1 MKRYKLYGNEKID
14 KAKVM
19 GKLLCAAL
27 ITYHLSLFT
36 SCSDFLEIEP
46 QELIVLNKFW
56 NEEADVENMVAGCY
70 STMQSEAVVSRM
82 MAWGEFR
89 SDNVVGGTGIE
100 NATDLSNIFKENIN
114 ASNSYARWGDFYN
127 VINRCNTILY
137 YAPQVAQRDP
147 NYTQSEMLATQAEVT
162 ALRSL
167 MYFYLIRTF
176 RDVPYYTQ
184 PYLDDNQPMNL
195 PATKF
200 DDVLDS
206 LITSLEAVQS
216 NAVRRYPAIKTHY
229 QQGRITQDAIH
240 AMLADMYLWKR
251 DYQQAIR
258 YADLVIKAKTDAYQ
272 EELDKMSAVSA
283 DDRMIDGYPLVSD
296 AMTTGNYYG
305 NAYTYIFGDGA
316 SRESIFELVYS
327 NNDQM
332 LSNAAVSNHYGNA
345 TTFPGDVRPADFL
358 GTDVTDEV
366 YSVFLSKYDAR
377 YYENLQSING
387 SRTLFGISKYAYSD
401 ALVDLTKAEIQGS
414 YGQAYAKDH
423 CHANWILYRLTDIML
438 LKAEALVEL
447 APDSTS
453 APSADAS
460 AATIPGA
467 SAATIPGASAPGSPS
482 LLDEAFAIVNTISKR
497 SNCSAVNKDLDQANY
512 ATKQLMRAL
521 VQEERQRE
529 LMFEG
534 KRWYDLVRRSQ
545 RDGNTNYLVGCVSR
559 KGGTGG
565 GAIGSKLSRMDAIYW
580 PYHINE
586 MKVNDQLVQNPAFG
600 SGEESS
606 YERTK

>member
-1 MKRYKLYGNEKID
+1 MMSAYRKLKTRGFLLR
-14 KAKVM
+14 
-19 GKLLCAAL
+19 LLC
-27 ITYHLSLFT
+27 ILSPLPWGVVGGGLV

-46 QELIVLNKFW
+46 QELIVLDKFW

-70 STMQSEAVVSRM
+70 STMQGDAVISRM

-89 SDNVVGGTGIE
+89 SDNIVGGTGIE
-100 NATDLSNIFKENIN
+100 NSTDLSNIFKENIN
-114 ASNSYARWGDFYN
+114 ASNSYAKWGDFYN

-137 YAPQVAQRDP
+137 YAPKVAQKDP
-147 NYTQSEMLATQAEVT
+147 NYTQSELLATEAEVT

-184 PYLDDNQPMNL
+184 PYLDDNHTMNL
-195 PATKF
+195 SATKF
-200 DDVLDS
+200 DAVLDS
-206 LITSLEAVQS
+206 LISSLEAVQA
-216 NAVRRYPAIKTHY
+216 NAVRRYPPIKTYY

-258 YADLVIKAKTDAYQ
+258 YADLVIDAKTAAYQ
-272 EELDKMSAVSA
+272 EELDKMSGSVSA
-283 DDRMIDGYPLVSD
+283 NDLMIDGYPLISD

-305 NAYTYIFGDGA
+305 NAYQTIFGRGA

-327 NNDQM
+327 DNDQM
-332 LSNAAVSNHYGNA
+332 LANSAVSKHYGNS
-345 TTFPGDVRPADFL
+345 TTFPGDVRPSDFL

-366 YSVFLSKYDAR
+366 FSVFLSKNDAR

-387 SRTLFGISKYAYSD
+387 SRTLFGINKYAYRS
-401 ALVDLTKAEIQGS
+401 ATVDLTKAEIQGS
-414 YGQAYAKDH
+414 YSSAYAPNL
-423 CHANWILYRLTDIML
+423 CHANWIIYRLTDIML

-447 APDSTS
+447 APDSV
-453 APSADAS
+453 PS
-460 AATIPGA
+460 IPDDQ
-467 SAATIPGASAPGSPS
+467 TTDSPKDQLSQAFS
-482 LLDEAFAIVNTISKR
+482 LVNTISKR
-497 SNCSAVNKDLDQANY
+497 SNCSVVKKDLDQADY
-512 ATKQLMRAL
+512 GTKLLMRAL

-545 RDGNTNYLVGCVSR
+545 RDGNTDYLVGCVSR

-565 GAIGSKLSRMDAIYW
+565 GAIGSKLSRMEAIYW

-600 SGEESS
+600 SGEDKS
-606 YERTK
+606 YERTQ

>member
-1 MKRYKLYGNEKID
+1 MKKKKIRTQTVRI
-14 KAKVM
+14 K
-19 GKLLCAAL
+19 GLLFIIC
-27 ITYHLSLFT
+27 SLLF
-36 SCSDFLEIEP
+36 SVSACSDFLEIEP
-46 QELIVLNKFW
+46 QELIVLDKFW

-70 STMQSEAVVSRM
+70 STMQRDAVISRM

-89 SDNVVGGTGIE
+89 SDNTVGGTGIE
-100 NATDLSNIFKENIN
+100 NSTDLSNIFKENIN
-114 ASNSYARWGDFYN
+114 ASNSYAKWGDFYN

-137 YAPQVAQRDP
+137 YAPQVAQKDP
-147 NYTQSEMLATQAEVT
+147 NYTQSELLATEAEVT

-200 DDVLDS
+200 EIVLDS
-206 LITSLEAVQS
+206 LITSLESVQG
-216 NAVRRYPAIKTHY
+216 NAVRRYPTTKTYY

-251 DYQQAIR
+251 DYQQAIH
-258 YADLVIKAKTDAYQ
+258 YADLVIDAKTDAYQ
-272 EELDKMSAVSA
+272 EELDKMSGSVSA
-283 DDRMIDGYPLVSD
+283 NDRMIDGYPLISD

-305 NAYTYIFGDGA
+305 NAFQTIFGRGA

-327 NNDQM
+327 DNDQM
-332 LSNAAVSNHYGNA
+332 LANSAVSTHYGNS

-366 YSVFLSKYDAR
+366 FSVFLSKNDAR

-387 SRTLFGISKYAYSD
+387 SRTLFGINKYATQT
-401 ALVDLTKAEIQGS
+401 AMVDLTKAEIQGS
-414 YGQAYAKDH
+414 YGSAYAKDL
-423 CHANWILYRLTDIML
+423 CHANWIIYRLTDIML

-447 APDSTS
+447 APDSVSNTQQPTPDTS
-453 APSADAS
+453 NDQLSQAF
-460 AATIPGA
+460 
-467 SAATIPGASAPGSPS
+467 S
-482 LLDEAFAIVNTISKR
+482 LVNTISKR
-497 SNCSAVNKDLDQANY
+497 SNCSSSSKDLDQANY
-512 ATKQLMRAL
+512 GTKQLMRAL

-545 RDGNTNYLVGCVSR
+545 RDGNTDYLVGCVSR

-565 GAIGSKLSRMDAIYW
+565 GAIGSKLSRMEAIYW

-600 SGEESS
+600 SGEDKS
-606 YERTK
+606 YERTQ

>member
-1 MKRYKLYGNEKID
+1 MKRQISAKLRGIFQYAVYI
-14 KAKVM
+14 
-19 GKLLCAAL
+19 LLPL
-27 ITYHLSLFT
+27 GGGWVGG
-36 SCSDFLEIEP
+36 CSDFLEIEP
-46 QELIVLNKFW
+46 QELIVLDKFW

-70 STMQSEAVVSRM
+70 STMQSDAVISRM

-89 SDNVVGGTGIE
+89 SDNTVGGTGIE
-100 NATDLSNIFKENIN
+100 NVTDLSNIFKENIN
-114 ASNSYARWGDFYN
+114 ASNSYAKWGDFYN

-137 YAPQVAQRDP
+137 YAPQVAQKDP
-147 NYTQSEMLATQAEVT
+147 NFTQSELLATEAEVK
-162 ALRSL
+162 ALRDL

-176 RDVPYYTQ
+176 RDVPFYTQ
-184 PYLDDNQPMNL
+184 PYLDDNQTMNL

-206 LITSLEAVQS
+206 LITDLEAVQG
-216 NAVRRYPAIKTHY
+216 NAVRRYPVTKTNY

-251 DYQQAIR
+251 DYQQAIH
-258 YADLVIKAKTDAYQ
+258 YADLVIDAKTAAYQ
-272 EELDKMSAVSA
+272 EELDKMSSSLSA
-283 DDRMIDGYPLVSD
+283 NERMIDGYPLISD

-305 NAYTYIFGDGA
+305 NAYQEIFGQGA

-332 LSNAAVSNHYGNA
+332 LANSAVSTHYGNA
-345 TTFPGDVRPADFL
+345 TTFPGDVRPADFIC
-358 GTDVTDEV
+358 TDVNDEV
-366 YSVFLSKYDAR
+366 FSIFLTKSDSR

-387 SRTLFGISKYAYSD
+387 SRTLFGISKYAYQT
-401 ALVDLTKAEIQGS
+401 AMVDLTKAEIQGS
-414 YGQAYAKDH
+414 YGTAYAKDY

-447 APDSTS
+447 APDSVS
-453 APSADAS
+453 GDS
-460 AATIPGA
+460 AAGA
-467 SAATIPGASAPGSPS
+467 DSVSSGSAAGTAAY
-482 LLDEAFAIVNTISKR
+482 LEQAFSIVNTINKR
-497 SNCSAVNKDLDQANY
+497 SNCSSGSKDLDQANY
-512 ATKQLMRAL
+512 ATKPLMQAL

-534 KRWYDLVRRSQ
+534 KRWFDLVRRSQ

-559 KGGTGG
+559 KGSTG
-565 GAIGSKLSRMDAIYW
+565 GAIASKLSRMDAIYW
-580 PYHINE
+580 PYHIDE

-600 SGEESS
+600 SGEDKS

>member
-1 MKRYKLYGNEKID
+1 MNILRKRSRTIRITG
-14 KAKVM
+14 
-19 GKLLCAAL
+19 LLFVIC
-27 ITYHLSLFT
+27 SLLF
-36 SCSDFLEIEP
+36 SVSACSDFLEIEP
-46 QELIVLNKFW
+46 QELIVLDKFW

-70 STMQSEAVVSRM
+70 STMQREAVISRM

-89 SDNVVGGTGIE
+89 SDNTVGGTGIE
-100 NATDLSNIFKENIN
+100 NAKDLSNIFKENIN
-114 ASNSYARWGDFYN
+114 ASNSYAKWGDFYN

-137 YAPQVAQRDP
+137 YAPQVAQKDP
-147 NYTQSEMLATQAEVT
+147 NYTQSELLATEAEVK
-162 ALRSL
+162 ALRDL

-184 PYLDDNQPMNL
+184 PYLDDNQTMNL

-200 DDVLDS
+200 EVVLDS
-206 LITSLEAVQS
+206 LIADLEAVQG
-216 NAVRRYPAIKTHY
+216 NAVRRYPTNKTYY

-251 DYQQAIR
+251 DYQKAIY
-258 YADLVIKAKTDAYQ
+258 YADLVIDAKTAAYQ
-272 EELDKMSAVSA
+272 EELDKMSGSVSA
-283 DDRMIDGYPLVSD
+283 NDRMIDGYPLISD

-305 NAYTYIFGDGA
+305 NAFQTIFSRGA

-327 NNDQM
+327 DNDQM
-332 LSNAAVSNHYGNA
+332 LANSAVSYHYGNA

-358 GTDVTDEV
+358 CTDVNDEV
-366 YSVFLSKYDAR
+366 FSVFLSKNDAR

-387 SRTLFGISKYAYSD
+387 SRTLFGINKYTFRSTT
-401 ALVDLTKAEIQGS
+401 VDLTKAEIQGS
-414 YGQAYAKDH
+414 YGSPYVQNL
-423 CHANWILYRLTDIML
+423 CHANWIIYRLTDIML

-447 APDSTS
+447 APDSVSVADSLSNLNS
-453 APSADAS
+453 AQGDLQ
-460 AATIPGA
+460 
-467 SAATIPGASAPGSPS
+467 SPY
-482 LLDEAFAIVNTISKR
+482 LEQAFSIVNTISKR
-497 SNCSAVNKDLDQANY
+497 SNCSSSSKDLDQANY
-512 ATKQLMRAL
+512 STKSLMRAL

-545 RDGNTNYLVGCVSR
+545 RDDNTDYLVGCVSR

-565 GAIGSKLSRMDAIYW
+565 AIASKLSRMEAIYW
-580 PYHINE
+580 PYHIDE
-586 MKVNDQLVQNPAFG
+586 IKVNDQLLQNPAFG
-600 SGEESS
+600 SGEDSS

>member
-1 MKRYKLYGNEKID
+1 MD
-14 KAKVM
+14 KSVIYRVSNHILPSLV
-19 GKLLCAAL
+19 GRGWGVGLLLAFGL
-27 ITYHLSLFT
+27 V

-46 QELIVLNKFW
+46 QELIVLDKFW

-70 STMQSEAVVSRM
+70 STMQSDAVISRM

-89 SDNVVGGTGIE
+89 SDNIVGGTGIE
-100 NATDLSNIFKENIN
+100 NSTDLSNIFKENIN
-114 ASNSYARWGDFYN
+114 ASNSYAKWGDFYN

-137 YAPQVAQRDP
+137 YAPQVAQKDP
-147 NYTQSEMLATQAEVT
+147 NYTQSELLATEAEVT

-184 PYLDDNQPMNL
+184 PYLDDNQTMNL

-200 DDVLDS
+200 DVVLDS
-206 LITSLEAVQS
+206 LINSLEAVQA
-216 NAVRRYPAIKTHY
+216 NAVRRYPPIKTYY

-240 AMLADMYLWKR
+240 AMLADMYLWKGN
-251 DYQQAIR
+251 YQQAIR
-258 YADLVIKAKTDAYQ
+258 YADLVIDAKTDAYQ
-272 EELDKMSAVSA
+272 EELDKMSGSVSA
-283 DDRMIDGYPLVSD
+283 NDRMIDGYPLISD

-305 NAYTYIFGDGA
+305 NAFEEIFGRGA

-327 NNDQM
+327 DNDQM
-332 LSNAAVSNHYGNA
+332 LANSAVSNHYGNS

-366 YSVFLSKYDAR
+366 FSVFLSKNDAR

-387 SRTLFGISKYAYSD
+387 SRTLFGINKYAYRS
-401 ALVDLTKAEIQGS
+401 ATVDLTKAEIQGS
-414 YGQAYAKDH
+414 YSSAYAPGL
-423 CHANWILYRLTDIML
+423 CHANWIIYRLTDIML

-447 APDSTS
+447 APDSV
-453 APSADAS
+453 PSTPEDQTTNS
-460 AATIPGA
+460 SDDQLTQ
-467 SAATIPGASAPGSPS
+467 
-482 LLDEAFAIVNTISKR
+482 AFSIVNTISKR
-497 SNCSAVNKDLDQANY
+497 SNCSAAKKDLDQADY
-512 ATKQLMRAL
+512 GTKQLMRAL

-545 RDGNTNYLVGCVSR
+545 RDGNTDYLVGCVSR
-559 KGGTGG
+559 KGSTGG
-565 GAIGSKLSRMDAIYW
+565 GAIGSKLSRMEAIYW

-600 SGEESS
+600 SGEDKS
-606 YERTK
+606 YERTQ